1 VVDLE
6 GEFEG
11 VDFWGEERLEEWSE
25 REETGGDY
33 SEGNLNH
40 GPVEEGRGVDCWG
53 LVGDEEQPNNL
64 DEANEDGEDVD
75 CADEKVL
82 PRGEDRVEED
92 GEWGE
97 ESVGLL
103 VDCLWRRGGTDI
115 KTSNIIVITAIAV

>member
-1 VVDLE
+1 
-6 GEFEG
+6 
-11 VDFWGEERLEEWSE
+11 
-25 REETGGDY
+25 
-33 SEGNLNH
+33 
-40 GPVEEGRGVDCWG
+40 
-53 LVGDEEQPNNL
+53 L

-82 PRGEDRVEED
+82 PRGEHRVEED

-103 VDCLWRRGGTDI
+103 VDCLWRGGGTDI